1 MLLIGYAFFFFNLIY
16 FKIAFTR
23 VELLYNVR
31 FSKNF
36 LLVYLLLIF
45 IDVWLLYN
53 VVLLR
58 ICYL

>member
-1 MLLIGYAFFFFNLIY
+1 MLFFFNLIY